1 MQVFNSPC
9 MNDVWTNLLFEGQTQ
24 GKLRK
29 TGSLLQRYT
38 VYMSIHLGQI
48 KFKTLDCDP
57 CRSGDFV
64 YSADMKSTLFRVHFD
79 SQKVAL

>member
-29 TGSLLQRYT
+29 TGSLLQRYIY
-38 VYMSIHLGQI
+38 VY
-48 KFKTLDCDP
+48 TP
-57 CRSGDFV
+57 RSD
-64 YSADMKSTLFRVHFD
+64 KI
-79 SQKVAL
+79 

>member
-29 TGSLLQRYT
+29 TGSLLQRYI
-38 VYMSIHLGQI
+38 YMSIHLGQI

-57 CRSGDFV
+57 CRSGDF
-64 YSADMKSTLFRVHFD
+64 YLFRRCEIYVVQGTF
-79 SQKVAL
+79 

>member
-29 TGSLLQRYT
+29 TEIYSIYVYTPGSDK
-38 VYMSIHLGQI
+38 I
-48 KFKTLDCDP
+48 
-57 CRSGDFV
+57 
-64 YSADMKSTLFRVHFD
+64 
-79 SQKVAL
+79 